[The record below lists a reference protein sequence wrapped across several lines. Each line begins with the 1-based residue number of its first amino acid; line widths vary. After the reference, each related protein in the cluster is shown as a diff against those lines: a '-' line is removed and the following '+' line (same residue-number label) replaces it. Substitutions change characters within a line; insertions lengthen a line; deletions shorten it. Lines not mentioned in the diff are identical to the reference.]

1 MIRALPPAKV
11 ESAHLPRDED
21 IAKMTQDQSQFVT
34 LGLDGEVFGLPV
46 ALVREILDYRHIT
59 KLPQAP
65 AYVLGMIDVRGEAVP
80 IIDLRAKLG
89 LSCVAATEASRLI
102 VVDILLSGRDASL
115 GLLVDCVFEVTEL
128 DRDAIDPPPNVG
140 GRWRAECIR
149 GIGRRNGAFVV
160 VFDLPRLL
168 AEEDIALMAATGAP
182 RAA

>member
-1 MIRALPPAKV
+1 
-11 ESAHLPRDED
+11 
-21 IAKMTQDQSQFVT
+21 MTQDQSQFVT

-89 LSCVAATEASRLI
+89 LSSAAATEASRLI
-102 VVDILLSGRDASL
+102 VVSIPLDGRESAL

-140 GRWRAECIR
+140 GRWRSGCIS
-149 GIGRRNGAFVV
+149 GVGRRNGVFVV

-168 AEEDIALMAATGAP
+168 AEDDVALATA

>member
-1 MIRALPPAKV
+1 
-11 ESAHLPRDED
+11 
-21 IAKMTQDQSQFVT
+21 MTRDQSQFVT

-46 ALVREILDYRHIT
+46 AMVREILDYRQIT

-89 LSCVAATEASRLI
+89 LPSAAATEASRLI
-102 VVDILLSGRDASL
+102 VMNIPLAGRETAL

-128 DRDAIDPPPNVG
+128 DRNDIDPPPNVG
-140 GRWRAECIR
+140 GRWRSECIF
-149 GIGRRNGAFVV
+149 GIGRRNGGFVV

-168 AEEDIALMAATGAP
+168 AEEDVALAAESCAQ